1 MEIENDQPSARMKD
15 KQWTSIDVEVEQIFL
30 QDDEMFRITQ
40 LGVQLKQSLGN
51 YRFQIWRH
59 W

>member
-1 MEIENDQPSARMKD
+1 MEIENDQPSTRMKD

-40 LGVQLKQSLGN
+40 LGVQLKQYLGN